1 MKKFILL
8 ISAWL
13 SLHASAQIETTRYG
27 FTYTANNPDAGEY
40 TTLSL
45 PAEFRMIGYQSFV
58 FYQDSEG
65 FILTDKNKYIPLILP
80 NHIMIS

>member
-40 TTLSL
+40 TTLPL
-45 PAEFRMIGYQSFV
+45 PAEFRMIEYKTL
-58 FYQDSEG
+58 
-65 FILTDKNKYIPLILP
+65 ITDHSKFGRRIYHSSTPCRI
-80 NHIMIS
+80 